1 MEGISYIHSWEGI
14 AEKRQKILELSQKTI
29 SYQFWISAQKEVK
42 PVFDAFVRQ
51 QPEEIQTML
60 RNYVGICQ
68 MEDLIGFVTI
78 HVHGWIVFW
87 NLSVIVFCQSHTL
100 SLLF

>member
-68 MEDLIGFVTI
+68 MLLQRE
-78 HVHGWIVFW
+78 
-87 NLSVIVFCQSHTL
+87 VITACGYMDFLDPCLKEQT
-100 SLLF
+100 FAD